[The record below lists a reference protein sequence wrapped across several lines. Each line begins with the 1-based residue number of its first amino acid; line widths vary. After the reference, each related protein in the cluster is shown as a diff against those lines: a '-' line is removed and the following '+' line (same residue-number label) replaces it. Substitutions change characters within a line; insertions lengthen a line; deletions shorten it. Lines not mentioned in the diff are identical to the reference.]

1 MKRAHDCLECLSFLY
16 CQMILSLTLISLYSL
31 VLWYSPARDDSLK
44 QETGVGLAYST
55 SKKNLGACFSVL
67 VTTHAAGLLIFYIVR
82 PAFDFGG
89 AIVATNTEVRQNI
102 QIYGQRFKKKKK
114 CLLICNSGYCAILI
128 AGDHSQIIGIVWYC
142 GYSDFYGSFTDSVQ
156 ATRSSSHGKLES
168 PQVTMSRINSSDCC
182 LDITR

>member
-1 MKRAHDCLECLSFLY
+1 MKCAHDCLECLNFLY
-16 CQMILSLTLISLYSL
+16 CQMIISLTLISLYSL

-89 AIVATNTEVRQNI
+89 AIVATNTEVRQTI
-102 QIYGQRFKKKKK
+102 KVY
-114 CLLICNSGYCAILI
+114 
-128 AGDHSQIIGIVWYC
+128 
-142 GYSDFYGSFTDSVQ
+142 
-156 ATRSSSHGKLES
+156 
-168 PQVTMSRINSSDCC
+168 
-182 LDITR
+182 